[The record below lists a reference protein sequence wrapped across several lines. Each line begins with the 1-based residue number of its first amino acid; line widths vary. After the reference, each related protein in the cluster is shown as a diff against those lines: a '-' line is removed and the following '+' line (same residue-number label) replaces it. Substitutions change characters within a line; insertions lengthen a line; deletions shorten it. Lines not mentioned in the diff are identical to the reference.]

1 MPLTSVTLFLAH
13 IFTASTFYFGACTK
27 PAEQAAQPASAE
39 VKPGGTQAGITSRK
53 IKKVVLKGAEQTAVQ
68 TSLSSK
74 PFKYTAKAACQ
85 IKCMKLQIPEIK
97 EVVAKGKVVKYE
109 TKNEDLTC
117 PLYALEHTLQGK
129 GRVLVLTADCKDATK
144 VVRVVQANV
153 KCNC

>member
-13 IFTASTFYFGACTK
+13 ISTASTFYFGACTK
-27 PAEQAAQPASAE
+27 PDDQATKPVNAE
-39 VKPGGTQAGITSRK
+39 VKPAAPGGITSRK

-117 PLYALEHTLQGK
+117 PLYALEHTLPGK